1 MTMRERQSWQAF
13 TLSFGFLVAMLAAVF
28 FGRTGL
34 FVVPLSVNVTPEGTI
49 LVRQVPFGAVDVDW
63 IMEVTTPDGR
73 KCPKA
78 SGRAIIQPKAD
89 DTARL
94 PLPPEVVPCAVVG
107 AVAETSYRMDL
118 FGILLTP
125 VRWVA
130 IVTSGA
136 SE

>member
-1 MTMRERQSWQAF
+1 VTMREKHSWRAF

-34 FVVPLSVNVTPEGTI
+34 FVVPLSVNVTAEGTVF
-49 LVRQVPFGAVDVDW
+49 VRRVPLGAVDPDW

-73 KCPKA
+73 ECRA
-78 SGRAIIQPKAD
+78 SGRATIQPRAD
-89 DTARL
+89 DTVRL

-118 FGILLTP
+118 FGIPLTP

-130 IVTSGA
+130 IVTSGE